1 MKKVLIFL
9 LLLVVIVIV
18 ASVAYATQEV
28 KLNSTC
34 VEPLDACAG
43 QVSN

>member
-1 MKKVLIFL
+1 MKKVLIF